1 MTITEKIMEA
11 IAEDIQEMMCDNCE
25 HIKNTAATFDAPPE
39 SECPGD
45 FEPWDGG
52 CRRHDEYEAVEE
64 RVKECEQDIQVI
76 IFGRVCAAC
85 PGK

>member
-1 MTITEKIMEA
+1 MQEKIMEA

-45 FEPWDGG
+45 FEPWDGD
-52 CRRHDEYEAVEE
+52 CKRRNEYEEIEKLVETLV
-64 RVKECEQDIQVI
+64 RDIQIV
-76 IFGRVCAAC
+76 IFGRGRV
-85 PGK
+85 

>member
-1 MTITEKIMEA
+1 MSIAEKIMEA

-52 CRRHDEYEAVEE
+52 CKRRDEYEAIERRTEE
-64 RVKECEQDIQVI
+64 YERDIRGIV
-76 IFGRVCAAC
+76 FGRVCVGC
-85 PGK
+85 PEK